1 MSLREDALKL
11 HRDNRGKLE
20 VTSKV
25 EVKDQAG
32 LSLAYTP
39 GWLNPARK
47 YTKTRKRCT
56 NTPPRATWLL

>member
-20 VTSKV
+20 VTGKI
-25 EVKDQAG
+25 EVKDQSG

-39 GWLNPARK
+39 VAEPCKEIAKIRK
-47 YTKTRKRCT
+47 KST
-56 NTPPRATWLL
+56 NILSRAIWSP

>member
-11 HRDNRGKLE
+11 HRDNKGKIE

-25 EVKDQAG
+25 EVKDKEG

-39 GWLNPARK
+39 GSG
-47 YTKTRKRCT
+47 
-56 NTPPRATWLL
+56 